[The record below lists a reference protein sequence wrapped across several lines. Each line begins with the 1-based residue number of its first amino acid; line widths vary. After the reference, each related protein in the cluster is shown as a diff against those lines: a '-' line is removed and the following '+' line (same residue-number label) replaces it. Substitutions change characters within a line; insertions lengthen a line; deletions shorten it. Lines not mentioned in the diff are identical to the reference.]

1 MSKSLAVS
9 AFKRAAPVAALLA
22 GSALLAAPMAFA
34 AGGLETAVFAGGCFW
49 TMERDFEHVPG
60 VVKVVSGFDGGTKP
74 AHPSYDEVSSETTDY
89 VESVQV
95 TFDPKKVSYATLV
108 DRYWHFIVPTQA
120 NGQACD
126 EGRSYNPEIFVNSP
140 DQRKVADASKAQLNA
155 TKFHGKIVVEV
166 RNDVRFWPAE
176 DYHQQYARKNPVQYN
191 MYRVGCGRDGLLK
204 QIWGSAPA

>member
-1 MSKSLAVS
+1 MSKSVAS
-9 AFKRAAPVAALLA
+9 AFKRAAPVAALA
-22 GSALLAAPMAFA
+22 TGALLAAPMAFGA
-34 AGGLETAVFAGGCFW
+34 NGLETATFAGGCFW

-74 AHPSYDEVSSETTDY
+74 AHPSYDQVSSETTDY

-108 DRYWHFIVPTQA
+108 DRYWHFIIPTQA

-140 DQRKVADASKAQLNA
+140 EQKRIAEASKAQLNA
-155 TKFHGKIVVEV
+155 SKFHGKIVVEV
-166 RNDVRFWPAE
+166 RNDVHFWPAE
-176 DYHQQYARKNPVQYN
+176 DYHQGYARKNPVQYN